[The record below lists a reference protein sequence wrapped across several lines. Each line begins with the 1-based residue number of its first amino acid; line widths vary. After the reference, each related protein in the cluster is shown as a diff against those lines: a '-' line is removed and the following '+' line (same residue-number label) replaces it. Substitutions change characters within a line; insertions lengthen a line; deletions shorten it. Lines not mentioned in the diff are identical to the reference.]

1 MDQVTIKDVAREA
14 EVSPS
19 TVSRVISD
27 SSQISCETKE
37 KVRTVMDRL
46 GYHPNAIAR
55 SLVNQRCNSIGLVMS
70 RPTDRVLANPFFTDI
85 IQGIAA
91 SAQQENFS
99 LMLTSAD
106 SYESETREALNLVKK
121 RQVEG
126 LILMASR
133 ISGDLI
139 NTLVRENH
147 PFVLVGRSLEHSEI
161 PRVDNNNIRAVKDAV
176 TKLIARGYSN
186 IAFLSGPQDYVV
198 CQDRLQGYREAL
210 VEAGLAYS
218 PKLVS
223 YAEFSYEAGLK
234 EAHNLFARCRQ
245 KIDLI
250 FGADDLLALGAL
262 RAAEA
267 RGWGVPEDMGVIGF
281 NDTPA
286 ASLVNPGLTTVRIP
300 IKEMGKRAARMLISI
315 IEDHNYQGEEVI
327 IPTEI
332 IWRNSVRDEQL

>member
-1 MDQVTIKDVAREA
+1 MDQVTIKDVARVA

-27 SSQISCETKE
+27 SSQISSETKE
-37 KVRTVMDRL
+37 RVRAVMDSL

-55 SLVNQRCNSIGLVMS
+55 SLVNQRCNSIGLVMA
-70 RPTDRVLANPFFTDI
+70 RPTDRALANPFFNDI

-91 SAQQENFS
+91 VTQQENFS

-106 SYESETREALNLVKK
+106 SYESETREALNLLKK

-133 ISGDLI
+133 TSGEI
-139 NTLVRENH
+139 ITTLVRENY
-147 PFVLVGRSLEHSEI
+147 PFVLVGRSQEHKEI
-161 PRVDNNNIRAVKDAV
+161 PRVDNNNIKAVKETV
-176 TKLIARGYSN
+176 RELIAKGYSN
-186 IAFLSGPQDYVV
+186 IAFLSGPKDYVV

-210 VEAGLAYS
+210 AEAGLVFR
-218 PKLVS
+218 PELIS
-223 YAEFSYEAGLK
+223 YAEFSYEAGIK
-234 EAHNLFARCRQ
+234 KAHNLLARGQ
-245 KIDLI
+245 QQIDLI

-267 RGWGVPEDMGVIGF
+267 RGWKVPDDIGIIGF

-286 ASLVNPGLTTVRIP
+286 ASLVNPGLTTVKIP
-300 IKEMGKRAARMLISI
+300 IKEMGERAARMLISI
-315 IEDHNYQGEEVI
+315 IEDHKYQGEEVI

-332 IWRNSVRDEQL
+332 VWRDSVLL

>member
-27 SSQISCETKE
+27 SSQISCKTKE
-37 KVRTVMDRL
+37 KVRTVMDKL

-70 RPTDRVLANPFFTDI
+70 RPTDRALANPFFTDI

-91 SAQQENFS
+91 ATQQENFS

-106 SYESETREALNLVKK
+106 SYESETRDALNLVKK

-133 ISGDLI
+133 LSGDLI
-139 NTLVRENH
+139 NTLVRENY
-147 PFVLVGRSLEHSEI
+147 PFVLVGRSREHSQI
-161 PRVDNNNIRAVKDAV
+161 PRVDNNNIGAVKDAV
-176 TKLIARGYSN
+176 KELIARGYSN

-198 CQDRLQGYREAL
+198 CQDRLQGYREAM
-210 VEAGLAYS
+210 VEAGLAYR
-218 PKLVS
+218 PELVS
-223 YAEFSYEAGLK
+223 YAEFSYEAGFK
-234 EAHNLFARCRQ
+234 EARNLFARYRQ

-267 RGWGVPEDMGVIGF
+267 RGWRVPEDIGVIGF

-286 ASLVNPGLTTVRIP
+286 ASLVNPGLTTIRIP

-332 IWRNSVRDEQL
+332 IWRNSVRDENF